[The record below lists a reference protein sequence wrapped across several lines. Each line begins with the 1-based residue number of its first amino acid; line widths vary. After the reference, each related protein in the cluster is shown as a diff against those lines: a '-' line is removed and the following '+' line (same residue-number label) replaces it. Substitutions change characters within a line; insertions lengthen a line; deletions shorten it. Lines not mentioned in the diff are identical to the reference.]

1 MRSITQARVRELFDY
16 DPHRGVL
23 VWRVNRR
30 GRFARIGNVAG
41 SVGRYVV
48 VAVDCK
54 HYPAHCLIWLWC
66 HGVYPDELDHRN
78 RNKHDNRIGNLR
90 VCSRSQNTG
99 NVGLRSTN
107 LTGYKGIW
115 FANHAGRWRAA
126 IKINGR
132 SKHLGYF
139 ETPESAALA
148 YNAAAL
154 EYFGEFAHLND
165 V

>member
-1 MRSITQARVRELFDY
+1 MIAINQARVRELFDY
-16 DPHRGVL
+16 DPVRGVL

-30 GRFARIGNVAG
+30 GSFARVGAVAG
-41 SVGRYVV
+41 STGRYVTV
-48 VAVDCK
+48 SVDCRI
-54 HYPAHCLIWLWC
+54 YPAHSLIWLWC
-66 HGVYPDELDHRN
+66 HGVYPDEIDHIN
-78 RNKHDNRIGNLR
+78 RNKHDNRLENLR

-107 LTGYKGIW
+107 VTGYRGVW
-115 FANHAGRWRAA
+115 FAKHAGRWRAA

-139 ETPESAALA
+139 GTAQFAAIA
-148 YNAAAL
+148 YNIAARKH
-154 EYFGEFAHLND
+154 FGEFAHLND